1 MSAIVDFFASIVDIL
16 VSLVTLVVTTIKS
29 ILWLVVNLPQL
40 VAGVTTGFAYVPDF
54 IMPFLLCSL
63 SLLLII
69 ALIRML

>member
-1 MSAIVDFFASIVDIL
+1 MSAIIDFFTSIIDIL
-16 VSLVTLVVTTIKS
+16 VSLVSLVVTTIKS
-29 ILWLVVNLPQL
+29 ILWLVLNLPQL

-54 IMPFLLCSL
+54 IMPFLLCSV